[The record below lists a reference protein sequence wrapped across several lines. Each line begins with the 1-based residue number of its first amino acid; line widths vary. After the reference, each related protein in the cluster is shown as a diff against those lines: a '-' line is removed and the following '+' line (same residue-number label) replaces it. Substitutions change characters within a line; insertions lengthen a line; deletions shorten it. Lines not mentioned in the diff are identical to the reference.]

1 VCFMCRGEVQ
11 DDQRQRGVHGLLD
24 WNVLNHGRRDACFDV
39 SGVSGKLE
47 LAECE
52 LGSRCL
58 HV

>member
-1 VCFMCRGEVQ
+1 MCRWEVQ
-11 DDQRQRGVHGLLD
+11 DHQRQRGVHGLLD
-24 WNVLNHGRRDACFDV
+24 WNVLDNGRRDDRFDV

>member
-1 VCFMCRGEVQ
+1 MCRWEVQ
-11 DDQRQRGVHGLLD
+11 DDQRQRGVHGLFD
-24 WNVLNHGRRDACFDV
+24 WNVLDISRCDACFDV
-39 SGVSGKLE
+39 PGVSGKLE